1 MHLIVGVII
10 ALATIYFMVIS
21 PGFRTLV
28 FVVACGFGLL
38 IYFVIRNSN
47 QESEHQQ
54 AEAARKNAASLSA
67 ISENELSMTDVTLSK
82 EYSWWTLKGI
92 IKNNSAYPLSSV
104 TFVVTMR
111 DCPPQRDCLIIG
123 QQSASVSTPVPSGQV
138 RSFSSYAID
147 FKNMPTASN
156 PKWDYKVTEVRAAF

>member
-21 PGFRTLV
+21 RGFRTLV
-28 FVVACGFGLL
+28 FVVAGGLGLL
-38 IYFVIRNSN
+38 IYFVISNSN
-47 QESEHQQ
+47 QESERRQ
-54 AEAARKNAASLSA
+54 AEAARKNATSLAA
-67 ISENELSMTDVTLSK
+67 ISEDELSLTDVTLSK

-92 IKNNSAYPLSSV
+92 IKNNSAYPLSTV

-111 DCPPQRDCLIIG
+111 DCPPQGDCVIIG
-123 QQSASVSTPVPSGQV
+123 QQTALVSTLVPSGQV
-138 RSFSSYAID
+138 RSFSSYAIE

-156 PKWDYKVTEVRAAF
+156 PRWDYKITQVRASF